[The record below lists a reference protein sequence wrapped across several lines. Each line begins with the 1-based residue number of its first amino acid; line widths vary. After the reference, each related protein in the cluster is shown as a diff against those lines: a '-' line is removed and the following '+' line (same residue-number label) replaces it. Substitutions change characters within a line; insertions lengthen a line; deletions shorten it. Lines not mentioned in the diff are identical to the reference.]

1 MVSAAGAV
9 VHNWRLKLSALGIAI
24 FLWLLVQTEP
34 RNSETFP
41 SIPIMVEVADTAWTL
56 AGPPTPAMAEL
67 RLGGPARE
75 IIRLA
80 RSGTTVR
87 VLLESVGSSDTLIS
101 LSRDWVQLG
110 EANGLTVEQISPPNI
125 RVSLERALTVTL
137 PVAIRVRGEVPG
149 HLALASPLGLSPA
162 SVRVRGPASR
172 MAGLDSIPL
181 VPFDLQSVQ
190 QSGIFN
196 VQIDTTGLIGAT
208 VSPPMPVLSV
218 HVEDQIQRVFAGLPV
233 RVNTDGAEND
243 LVVEPLLIAV
253 SLTGARSLVNSLD
266 PESLRIWVES
276 DQITGMTEG
285 EARLVPVRLEGVPDL
300 VEAVTEI
307 DIVTVR
313 RAADQGVGGPRGG
326 PRSGPTGEA

>member
-1 MVSAAGAV
+1 
-9 VHNWRLKLSALGIAI
+9 
-24 FLWLLVQTEP
+24 
-34 RNSETFP
+34 
-41 SIPIMVEVADTAWTL
+41 
-56 AGPPTPAMAEL
+56 
-67 RLGGPARE
+67 
-75 IIRLA
+75 
-80 RSGTTVR
+80 
-87 VLLESVGSSDTLIS
+87 
-101 LSRDWVQLG
+101 
-110 EANGLTVEQISPPNI
+110 
-125 RVSLERALTVTL
+125 
-137 PVAIRVRGEVPG
+137 
-149 HLALASPLGLSPA
+149 
-162 SVRVRGPASR
+162 
-172 MAGLDSIPL
+172 
-181 VPFDLQSVQ
+181 
-190 QSGIFN
+190 
-196 VQIDTTGLIGAT
+196 VQIDTTGLMGAT

-233 RVNTDGAEND
+233 RVNVDGAGND